1 MIGKHD
7 AEGQNEQI
15 ISFEGFHNHSVSDR
29 NPMCLGCD
37 RVKKKLDSR
46 REKGWVR
53 LSCSPRFP
61 SRLRN
66 YWVNILNVAFKLI
79 QVVNRQ
85 YMCRPDSDSEI
96 LLKLR

>member
-1 MIGKHD
+1 
-7 AEGQNEQI
+7 
-15 ISFEGFHNHSVSDR
+15 
-29 NPMCLGCD
+29 MCLGCD
-37 RVKKKLDSR
+37 RVKKNSMAG
-46 REKGWVR
+46 EKKGGWGGGGVHHSFPLSVR

-66 YWVNILNVAFKLI
+66 YWVKILNVAFKLI
-79 QVVNRQ
+79 QVVKRQ